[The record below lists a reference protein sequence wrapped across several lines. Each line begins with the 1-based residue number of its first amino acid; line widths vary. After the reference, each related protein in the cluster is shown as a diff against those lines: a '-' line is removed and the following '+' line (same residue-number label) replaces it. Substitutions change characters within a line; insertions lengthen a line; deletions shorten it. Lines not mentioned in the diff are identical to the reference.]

1 MTGENLAET
10 LLRRWSQMD
19 AEFMRHASVWR
30 SCLDVTFPERA
41 DGLEG
46 DQVDAQTSQNKKAE
60 LLDPTGTDSARLL
73 CSHSASGM
81 TPSNSV
87 WFQLDVGEETE
98 EERRWLDGAARR
110 MWEAIHSANY
120 DSVRFETLMDSVCV
134 GWSVMHIDEDRET
147 GELMFDQWPIAQC
160 RLSASKP
167 GGAVDTV
174 FRKVKM
180 TAEQA
185 FNAYGDKVGE
195 RVQRDLSLG
204 KLGEMHEYIQAIYP
218 RTKYQ
223 PGAGLARNLPIAS
236 CHVECAT
243 KRVVRESGYHE
254 WPLAVPR
261 WTKLPNSAY
270 AVGPVS
276 TALPAI
282 RGLNELLRLEQI
294 ALARA
299 AAGVYIAADD
309 GVLNPRTV
317 RVTGGNVIVANSVD
331 SMKPLPTGADFNVT
345 FSKADQMRA
354 EIRKLLMADQLP
366 PVDSPV
372 RTATEFYARIGL
384 IRQLLGPVFGRFQT
398 EDLSPTVARVFGLMY
413 RRGRPEIGGAP
424 GPVLL
429 DDAPESLAGLPF
441 KVRFQSP
448 LARAQK
454 LEDVAAMERLAQ
466 MAGGLAAVGKPEA
479 LDLLDA
485 DQMLRNAQQGLGAPG
500 DSLKGEKEVAQF
512 RQARQEMQAQQAQ
525 QAQQQQMQTMAAE
538 AALKSPAAA

>member
-1 MTGENLAET
+1 
-10 LLRRWSQMD
+10 
-19 AEFMRHASVWR
+19 VWR
-30 SCLDVTFPERA
+30 ACFDVTFPERG
-41 DGLEG
+41 DGLNG
-46 DQVDAQTSQNKKAE
+46 DQVDASSAQTKKAE

-87 WFQLDVGEETE
+87 WFQLDVGEESE
-98 EERRWLDGAARR
+98 EERRWLDDVARR

-120 DSVRFETLMDSVCV
+120 DAVRFDTLMDSVCA

-147 GELMFDQWPIAQC
+147 GDLLFDQWPISQC
-160 RLSASKP
+160 RIACSKP
-167 GGAVDTV
+167 GGPVDTV
-174 FRKVKM
+174 LRKVQM

-185 FNAYGDKVGE
+185 YNTYGESVGE
-195 RVQRDLSLG
+195 KVHADLNANKPG
-204 KLGEMHEYIQAIYP
+204 ATHDYIQAIYP

-236 CHVECAT
+236 CHIEVSS
-243 KRVVRESGYHE
+243 KRIVRESGYHE
-254 WPLAVPR
+254 FPLAVPR
-261 WTKLPNSAY
+261 WTKLPNSPY

-276 TALPAI
+276 SALPTI
-282 RGLNELLRLEQI
+282 RSLNELLRLEQI
-294 ALARA
+294 SLARA
-299 AAGVYIAADD
+299 AAGVYIGVDD
-309 GVLNPRTV
+309 GVLNPRNI
-317 RVTGGNVIVANSVD
+317 RVTGGNVIVANSKD
-331 SMKPLPTGADFNVT
+331 SLTPLPTGADFNVT
-345 FSKADQMRA
+345 FSKADMMRA
-354 EIRKLLMADQLP
+354 EIRKILMADQLP

-398 EDLSPTVARVFGLMY
+398 EDLAPTVSRVFGLMY
-413 RRGRPEIGGAP
+413 RRGRPELGGMP

-454 LEDVAAMERLAQ
+454 LEDVAAMERLSQ
-466 MAGGLAAVGKPEA
+466 LAGGLAAVGKPEA

-500 DSLKGEKEVAQF
+500 NSLKGEKDVAAF
-512 RQARQEMQAQQAQ
+512 RQARQEQQAQ
-525 QAQQQQMQTMAAE
+525 AAQQEQAQQMQTMAAE
-538 AALKSPAAA
+538 SAFKAAAAA